1 MVWTTGCARRDSKPS
16 MIFAGCQSNRVTE
29 WKHLNLNYKIVARI
43 DEQKCIGCD
52 LCHIACWDGAHQ
64 CIHLDRVTGP
74 VDGHVEMHQT
84 PAAKEAES
92 RAAIA
97 ETPVSRKERERSGR
111 TGPYPTPLA
120 RIPRVDETECVGC
133 NLCSLRLPGGRMHHH
148 GRASIHGLGAA
159 DVGERSTSAAFVAA
173 APTNVETSKRLM
185 RLSRFLRIGKQLHE
199 DAHHDDCSFKT
210 EPYRKAD
217 AACKADLLIDGATIR
232 EVRAGIPASAADKVV
247 DATGLLLLP
256 GGIDAHTHLDM
267 PFGGTTSADDFET
280 GTRAAA
286 IGGTTTIVDFAIQA
300 RGTKMRTALDTWW
313 KKAEGKACI
322 DFGLHMIVTDLPDAG
337 LEDMDEMVREG
348 VASFKLFMAYPNVLM
363 VDDATIFK
371 ALRQTAK
378 NGALICMHAENG
390 SVIDVIVQ
398 QALAEGKTAPI
409 YHALTRPTK
418 AEAEAVHRAIAM
430 AEMAGVPIYIVHLS
444 SEDALNQVREARD
457 RGLPAFAETCPQYL
471 LLSLEDVADKGWEG
485 AKYVFTP
492 PLRERK
498 NQPKLWEGL
507 RKDNLQVVSTD
518 HCPFCFADQKALGK
532 DDFTKIPNG
541 GPGIENRLQLLHHHG
556 VGQGNFSINRFV
568 ELVSTAPARI
578 FGMYPKK
585 GVLAAGSD
593 ADLVLWDPAADYTIS
608 AATHHMRVDYSMFE
622 GFHVRGNARDVYSR
636 GELIVSGGKFIGK
649 PGRGKYLRR
658 EARGGAWK

>member
-1 MVWTTGCARRDSKPS
+1 MATTLIQNGTIVNADSTV
-16 MIFAGCQSNRVTE
+16 N
-29 WKHLNLNYKIVARI
+29 
-43 DEQKCIGCD
+43 
-52 LCHIACWDGAHQ
+52 
-64 CIHLDRVTGP
+64 
-74 VDGHVEMHQT
+74 
-84 PAAKEAES
+84 
-92 RAAIA
+92 
-97 ETPVSRKERERSGR
+97 
-111 TGPYPTPLA
+111 
-120 RIPRVDETECVGC
+120 
-133 NLCSLRLPGGRMHHH
+133 
-148 GRASIHGLGAA
+148 
-159 DVGERSTSAAFVAA
+159 
-173 APTNVETSKRLM
+173 
-185 RLSRFLRIGKQLHE
+185 
-199 DAHHDDCSFKT
+199 
-210 EPYRKAD
+210 
-217 AACKADLLIDGATIR
+217 ADLLIEGAAIK
-232 EVRAGIPASAADKVV
+232 EIRAGIPASSADTVV
-247 DATGLLLLP
+247 DARGLLLLP

-267 PFGGTTSADDFET
+267 PFGGSQSADDFLT

-300 RGTKMRTALDTWW
+300 RGTKMRDALDTWW

-322 DFGLHMIVTDLPDAG
+322 DYGLHMIVTDLGDAG
-337 LEDMDEMVREG
+337 LEDMDDLVREG

-371 ALRQTAK
+371 ALQQTAK

-430 AEMAGVPIYIVHLS
+430 AEMAGVPVYIVHLS

-471 LLSLEDVADKGWEG
+471 LLSIEDVADKGWEG

-507 RKDNLQVVSTD
+507 RRDNLQVVSTD
-518 HCPFCFADQKALGK
+518 HCPFCFEDQKALGK

-556 VGQGNFSINRFV
+556 VGKGNFSINRFV

-593 ADLVLWDPAADYTIS
+593 ADVVLWDAKEELTIS

-622 GFHVRGNARDVYSR
+622 GFQVRGNARDVYSR
-636 GELIVSGGKFIGK
+636 GELIVSGGRFIGK
-649 PGRGKYLRR
+649 PGRGNYLRR